1 MTLFLAGAGRTL
13 FFYILIDCIQSFDK
27 HVSSTNFQNLT
38 AFCQLLVLL
47 FGQSD
52 TSAFYLR
59 ISSRSTN
66 LFLCGQVYHSF
77 RIHKINYKLSGYKS
91 QAIFK
96 TFSAIIKT
104 PLGMT
109 KKLVSDIM
117 ISERDSFER

>member
-38 AFCQLLVLL
+38 AFCQLLILF

-52 TSAFYLR
+52 TSTFYLR

-66 LFLCGQVYHSF
+66 LFLCGQVYHPF

-96 TFSAIIKT
+96 TFFTIPKN
-104 PLGMT
+104 
-109 KKLVSDIM
+109 
-117 ISERDSFER
+117 SFGYDKEARF